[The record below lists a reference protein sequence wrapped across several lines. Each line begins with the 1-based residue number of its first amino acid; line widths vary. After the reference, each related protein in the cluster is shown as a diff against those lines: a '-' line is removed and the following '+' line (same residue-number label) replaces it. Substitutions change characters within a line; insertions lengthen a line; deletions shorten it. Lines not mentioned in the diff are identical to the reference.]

1 MNQDVSVNL
10 QCFLCPKTCFMKRLS
25 YALIMF
31 LLPMWQAKA
40 GDKNVPDYSSFIS
53 KYAAKFKNDLRAN
66 NIAGLSIAVVDG
78 DSIIWCEGF
87 GYFNN
92 TTPVKVTA
100 NTPFLI
106 GSITKT
112 FTATAV
118 MQLSE
123 KGIINIDA
131 PLKKYVPEF
140 HMKQVNGSEHMV
152 TVRQLMTHHG
162 GIPDFLTNKHPKKQ
176 LKMDLILDYLNRD
189 YATFPPNTIYSY
201 SNPGIGLL
209 GIMIEKVTGQTFPG
223 YVKRNIL
230 EPLKMNSSGIFSF
243 SDMPLSVRLGYNSD
257 LSEEAEYPGLI
268 TPSGGIYSSA
278 GDMARYIKMI
288 LKRGK
293 FDGGKIISPSTMDEM
308 LRTQN
313 DQVTLDIGL
322 QIGLVWNIFYNA
334 AGKCIEHE
342 GGTQWHRSKIC
353 IAPEAGLGIVILTN
367 SLKGNNLASLCGY
380 EMMADLV
387 KIKGCDTTKFSDEP
401 RYKCTHRF
409 SLKENPVILPQA
421 IPYHEKV
428 RLSGSYGTFGERNII
443 QIKDS
448 SLFTKYYGHDLYLL
462 PVNNN
467 EFVVSPV
474 NNYSQANPAN
484 RFYFDKFNNVLNLIE
499 IDRDGRFAHF
509 GERIE
514 PVAIPAS
521 WQKQLGSYEVLPD
534 ENISSSLRDFRLEI
548 NDSILIM
555 KAKLTKDYG
564 VPDPIIPF
572 KMINDSLAVVYGY
585 GRFAG
590 QSIRILSVKNDS
602 VKIVRFMNQDM
613 KLKN

>member
-1 MNQDVSVNL
+1 MNQDDSL
-10 QCFLCPKTCFMKRLS
+10 KLPCFLCPKILDMKRMS
-25 YALIMF
+25 YALILL
-31 LLPMWQAKA
+31 LLPLWQANA
-40 GDKNVPDYSSFIS
+40 RDKNVPDYSSFIS
-53 KYAAKFKNDLRAN
+53 KYTAKFKNDLRAN

-78 DSIIWCEGF
+78 DRVIWCEGF

-92 TTPVKVTA
+92 PAPVNVTA

-112 FTATAV
+112 FSATAV
-118 MQLSE
+118 MQLYE
-123 KGIINIDA
+123 KGIIDIDA

-140 HMKQVNGSEHMV
+140 HMKQVNGNDHMV

-162 GIPDFLTNKHPKKQ
+162 GIPDFLTNKHPKTQ
-176 LKMDLILDYLNRD
+176 LKMDLILDYVNRD

-209 GIMIEKVTGQTFPG
+209 GIMIEKVTGLTFPD
-223 YVKRNIL
+223 YVKKNIL
-230 EPLKMNSSGIFSF
+230 NPLKMNSSGIFTF

-268 TPSGGIYSSA
+268 LPSGGIYSSA

-288 LKRGK
+288 LKKGVS
-293 FDGGKIISPSTMDEM
+293 DGRKIISEATIDEM
-308 LRTQN
+308 LKTQN
-313 DQVTLDIGL
+313 DQVKLDIGL
-322 QIGLVWNIFYNA
+322 EIGLVWNILYNS
-334 AGKCIEHE
+334 AGRCIEHE

-380 EMMADLV
+380 EMLAELV

-401 RYKCTHRF
+401 RYKSSHRF
-409 SLKENPVILPQA
+409 SLKENPAILPKT

-484 RFYFDKFNNVLNLIE
+484 RFYFETFNNVLNLIE
-499 IDRDGRFAHF
+499 IDRYGRFAHY

-514 PVAIPAS
+514 PAAIPRS
-521 WQKQLGSYEVLPD
+521 WQKQTGSYEVLPD
-534 ENISSSLRDFRLEI
+534 ENISSSLKDFSLEI
-548 NDSILIM
+548 EDSILMM

-564 VPDPIIPF
+564 VPDPVIPF
-572 KMINDSLAVVYGY
+572 KIINDSLAVVYGY

-590 QSIRILSVKNDS
+590 QSIQILSVKNDS
-602 VKIVRFMNQDM
+602 VKIIRFMNQDM
-613 KLKN
+613 KLKE